1 MTEEDPGP
9 PGVIR
14 AAGAVVWRGAEQAP
28 EVALVH
34 RPRYDDWT
42 FPKGRLKPGEH
53 VVAGALREV
62 AEETGITVTLGR
74 SLPSVRYLKDGRP
87 KRVDYWTARAVD
99 ADRPA
104 APNAPDEVDEVAWL
118 PLEEAR
124 RRLTHEPD
132 AVLLRALTA
141 APPATTPLLLIRHGR
156 AGSRREWRGDDD
168 ERPLDEVGRTQAAT
182 LAGVL
187 AAYRPA
193 RLVSSPS
200 RRCVQTL
207 EPYAGESGLEIRR
220 RPSLSETHHDPREAL
235 RLLSRAL
242 TSRWATALCSHGD
255 VLSELIIGTG
265 ARAGDG
271 HLDKGALVVLH
282 HAGGEIVG
290 ADRYST

>member
-1 MTEEDPGP
+1 MTEEDSGP
-9 PGVIR
+9 TGVIR
-14 AAGAVVWRGAEQAP
+14 AAGAVVWRGTEP
-28 EVALVH
+28 DLKVALVH

-74 SLPSVRYLKDGRP
+74 SLPPVRYLKGGRP
-87 KRVDYWTARAVD
+87 KRVDYWTARAVPTD
-99 ADRPA
+99 GPA
-104 APNAPDEVDEVAWL
+104 APRRGDEVDEVAWL

-124 RRLTHEPD
+124 RRLTHGPD
-132 AVLLRALTA
+132 AALLRALTA
-141 APPATTPLLLIRHGR
+141 APLATTPLLLVRHGR
-156 AGSRREWRGDDD
+156 AGSRQEWGGDDD
-168 ERPLDEVGRTQAAT
+168 ERPLDEVGRSQAAT

-207 EPYAGESGLEIRR
+207 EPYAGETGLRIRL
-220 RPSLSETHHDPREAL
+220 RPPLSETCYDRRKAL

-242 TSRWATALCSHGD
+242 ASPWGTALCSHGD
-255 VLSELIIGTG
+255 VLSELIAG
-265 ARAGDG
+265 AGSRAGDG
-271 HLDKGALVVLH
+271 DLDKGALVVLH
-282 HAGGEIVG
+282 HAGGRIAG
-290 ADRYST
+290 ADRYRT